1 MTSAPRPAQPGRIVL
16 PVPPGGCGDSPA
28 EDIVA
33 AQQLWDALI
42 LARADQ
48 VAAHAAQDAVFRFY
62 LPMAHAMAH
71 HPAHAE
77 RDRTLT
83 VQAAE
88 VGLAKA
94 VLAWRHPD
102 GQAFTAFAHAAIQA
116 QIKQVPTA
124 AAGRNGRGTGGV
136 RNRHRPFHKP
146 GLTQV

>member
-28 EDIVA
+28 DDIVA
-33 AQQLWDALI
+33 AQRLWDALI

-83 VQAAE
+83 GQAAE
-88 VGLAKA
+88 LGLAKA
-94 VLAWRHPD
+94 VLAWRDPD
-102 GQAFTAFAHAAIQA
+102 SQAFTVFAHAAIQS
-116 QIKQVPTA
+116 QIRQIPTAGGRRSSRAPA
-124 AAGRNGRGTGGV
+124 AAGPNTDPFT
-136 RNRHRPFHKP
+136 RP
-146 GLTQV
+146 V

>member
-1 MTSAPRPAQPGRIVL
+1 MTSASRPAQPGRIVL

-28 EDIVA
+28 EDTFA

-48 VAAHAAQDAVFRFY
+48 VAARAAHDAVFTFY

-102 GQAFTAFAHAAIQA
+102 SQAFTAFAHAAIQA
-116 QIKQVPTA
+116 QIKQIPTA
-124 AAGRNGRGTGGV
+124 AVRRNGRAPAVAEPNTDPTTSPV
-136 RNRHRPFHKP
+136 
-146 GLTQV
+146 